1 LENAVLVADTLVLR
15 QLEAEVLR
23 LRTVNAELLAALE
36 DIASRVDEG
45 TELGLEIKAC
55 AVIARLRANE

>member
-1 LENAVLVADTLVLR
+1 MLVADTLVLR